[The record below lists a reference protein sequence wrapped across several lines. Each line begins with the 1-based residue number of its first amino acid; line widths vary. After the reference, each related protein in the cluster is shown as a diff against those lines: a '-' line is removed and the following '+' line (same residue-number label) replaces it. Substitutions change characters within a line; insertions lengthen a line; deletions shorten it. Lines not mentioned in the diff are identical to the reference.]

1 MVEPGVTVG
10 PDQPVDDNPL
20 SLEPQGTPA
29 LNIDEKDVAQ
39 SLIPTAQK
47 QHMAAEG
54 GEAKTSE
61 DAAGLANKR
70 AREDHR
76 ARMVDVRKLSGNQRD
91 FFNMLMGDGGF
102 LSAIQNQNAEQAAF
116 AAALAVEYMMTNI
129 YLEQQVRKPA
139 PIKHQGIGGQD
150 YIRDAQLGVLQQ
162 EMLELEEVIP
172 WNCVRKIWKNKRATW
187 RRQVKQM
194 SHVPGLASKIKEL
207 KYAILMDDNAL
218 LGCGPEWS
226 SKLDTCLQGMGSSQQ
241 LTAIWD
247 EMKTS
252 VQTWMYS
259 ASKINNVGEIDSIP
273 TTIAMNAMKN
283 ALQSCGAQRGSSL
296 LQVPIESMIGSHS
309 VRLLGIREAVEIER
323 QKILMKRQRKNS
335 DATDDK
341 LDDGFDSGIETDK
354 EDATDVD
361 SIYDVFV

>member
-1 MVEPGVTVG
+1 MVEPGATVG
-10 PDQPVDDNPL
+10 LDQPVDEKPL
-20 SLEPQGTPA
+20 PSEPGGSPG
-29 LNIDEKDVAQ
+29 LNIAEKNIAQ
-39 SLIPTAQK
+39 SLIPNSEIQPIAVR
-47 QHMAAEG
+47 G
-54 GEAKTSE
+54 GVGKTPEA
-61 DAAGLANKR
+61 AAGLANKS
-70 AREDHR
+70 AREDDR
-76 ARMVDVRKLSGNQRD
+76 TDVIDVRKISGNQRH
-91 FFNMLMGDGGF
+91 FFEILMGDDGF

-116 AAALAVEYMMTNI
+116 AAALVVEDWSNTYS
-129 YLEQQVRKPA
+129 EHQVRKPA
-139 PIKHQGIGGQD
+139 PLKHHSVGGQG
-150 YIRDAQLGVLQQ
+150 YNIDAQFSALQR

-194 SHVPGLASKIKEL
+194 SHIPGLASKIKEL
-207 KYAILMDDNAL
+207 KSAILMDDNLL

-226 SKLDTCLQGMGSSQQ
+226 SKLDVCLQGMGSSLQ

-259 ASKINNVGEIDSIP
+259 ASRMSNIGEIDSIP
-273 TTIAMNAMKN
+273 TTIAVNAMKN
-283 ALQSCGAQRGSSL
+283 ALQSCGAQRSSL

-309 VRLLGIREAVEIER
+309 GRLLGIREAVEIER
-323 QKILMKRQRKNS
+323 QKILMKRQKKNF
-335 DATDDK
+335 DTTDDK

-361 SIYDVFV
+361 STYDVFV